1 MCMGDNPDHLRHMLR
16 EAAAR
21 TEGVGAP
28 EAPRAAGAV
37 ARLLAGLK
45 TWIAASTAVSEAK
58 R

>member
-1 MCMGDNPDHLRHMLR
+1 MCMGDNPDHFRHMLR

-28 EAPRAAGAV
+28 EAPRTAGAL

-45 TWIAASTAVSEAK
+45 IGIAGAPAVSEAK